1 MNDDQAAGGLAA
13 ESLGPPLRDRPAAIK
28 GISVVGV
35 VQAWSR
41 GLWACPE
48 RSPGRDQG
56 NQRRRRRR
64 GSGAVQGGL
73 CWSRDGGSGVIR
85 GRGLGP

>member
-1 MNDDQAAGGLAA
+1 MTDDQAAGGLAA

-35 VQAWSR
+35 VQGGSGPA
-41 GLWACPE
+41 PE

-56 NQRRRRRR
+56 NQRRRR
-64 GSGAVQGGL
+64 
-73 CWSRDGGSGVIR
+73 GSGVVQ
-85 GRGLGP
+85 GALGLPRAITRP